1 MPHLESLILESS
13 SWAFQSKKDPCTKRL
28 QTSSSRITKCLN
40 KSLNHLLTLPVRGCG
55 GADTCGSSES
65 FCYEVQNEQLM
76 QYGTKMFLTAL
87 GYLKYVEVFRV
98 LLHLGN
104 GYATAV
110 CNAQVHESIF

>member
-1 MPHLESLILESS
+1 
-13 SWAFQSKKDPCTKRL
+13 
-28 QTSSSRITKCLN
+28 
-40 KSLNHLLTLPVRGCG
+40 
-55 GADTCGSSES
+55 
-65 FCYEVQNEQLM
+65 M

-104 GYATAV
+104 SYATAI